1 MYNAFSKCLNIF
13 LKHFKG
19 TCELSIDYNIC
30 NYIVKTSTCIWKDI
44 LFTCDAKRLKKYESE
59 SLKSLGTENRNKICI
74 TKQKEQYLN
83 KIQSFKLNQTTRN
96 NKQRRVM
103 K

>member
-1 MYNAFSKCLNIF
+1 L
-13 LKHFKG
+13 
-19 TCELSIDYNIC
+19 
-30 NYIVKTSTCIWKDI
+30 
-44 LFTCDAKRLKKYESE
+44 DAKRLKKYESE